1 MILTQRPKPSGG
13 RSRQMRNVL
22 KKIQGS
28 GPRHLEG
35 LTMIELLAV
44 VGAMVAFASIYTYIV
59 IGAIKSN
66 S

>member
-1 MILTQRPKPSGG
+1 
-13 RSRQMRNVL
+13 MRNVL

-35 LTMIELLAV
+35 LTMIELLAA